1 MIGRSA
7 LRALGLLNSLFAMA
21 VFSAPRPANA
31 QQAVERSARATVD
44 SFFAFAARER
54 WDSAATMLDLVRFEA
69 FFKGVVRNVRSAIP
83 PRPVTVEDLMA
94 QDSTMPRVVA
104 EWQIAR
110 MKSDGSNPFFYLS
123 YEFSGVANQ
132 HDLFALTISTAAA
145 RWLEAQDGR
154 TTMRE
159 AWRKQGCPLADL
171 PDFPAPKRTVV
182 AIAVTGDSIAYVV
195 HTDDRFGQADPE
207 NLFFGERVMR
217 LHRVDGRRR
226 IEPRRTLLQAENV
239 GFSVGFDC
247 PKAKRP

>member
-145 RWLEAQDGR
+145 RSR
-154 TTMRE
+154 
-159 AWRKQGCPLADL
+159 RK
-171 PDFPAPKRTVV
+171 T
-182 AIAVTGDSIAYVV
+182 
-195 HTDDRFGQADPE
+195 E
-207 NLFFGERVMR
+207 
-217 LHRVDGRRR
+217 GRRCARHGESRDVLSPIFQISRHPSERWWRSLSQVIRSRTSCTLMIGLAKR
-226 IEPRRTLLQAENV
+226 IRRTSSLA
-239 GFSVGFDC
+239 SV
-247 PKAKRP
+247 